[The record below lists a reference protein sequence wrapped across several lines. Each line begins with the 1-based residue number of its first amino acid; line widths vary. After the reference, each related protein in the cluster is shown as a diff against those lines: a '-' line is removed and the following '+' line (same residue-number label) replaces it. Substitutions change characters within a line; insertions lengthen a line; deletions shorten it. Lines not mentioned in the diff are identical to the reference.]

1 LSFDIQNNSNS
12 NPINGDL
19 KSFLL
24 TNNSKQKLD
33 FEYGKK
39 IAISINGQIRGTSS
53 YFFNRNA
60 RFRKNRL
67 MANGRMDIKTMFQD
81 RMEMNGKVNYANIS
95 WKAPAIIS
103 TTISRIIGSWMRR
116 KEKIQVT
123 AIDPTSLT
131 AKKDAADQAEFVY
144 DNKEMLMQLQQE
156 ANVPIVGQDQFVAE
170 DKDELD
176 AWVSEFNRLPEEI
189 KYEIGVNNIF
199 EINGWTGVL
208 KEKALKDSAEAGL
221 LATYT
226 WMDEEGI
233 VHIEWIKPEI
243 KKTRQPEDSK
253 PTTTEYKFESK
264 SEPGSFYVVQVTGD
278 KVKCNCA
285 GQYRAKDRQC
295 KHMKEVRQKLGL

>member
-1 LSFDIQNNSNS
+1 MSFDIQNNSNS

-116 KEKIQVT
+116 KEKIQV
-123 AIDPTSLT
+123 ILSNINDQIRSSLY
-131 AKKDAADQAEFVY
+131 KSNIPSIIGD
-144 DNKEMLMQLQQE
+144 DNICSDIHLALER
-156 ANVPIVGQDQFVAE
+156 A
-170 DKDELD
+170 
-176 AWVSEFNRLPEEI
+176 RLLSAR
-189 KYEIGVNNIF
+189 KNN
-199 EINGWTGVL
+199 
-208 KEKALKDSAEAGL
+208 S
-221 LATYT
+221 
-226 WMDEEGI
+226 
-233 VHIEWIKPEI
+233 H
-243 KKTRQPEDSK
+243 S
-253 PTTTEYKFESK
+253 TE
-264 SEPGSFYVVQVTGD
+264 
-278 KVKCNCA
+278 N
-285 GQYRAKDRQC
+285 
-295 KHMKEVRQKLGL
+295 